1 MKKTILTIL
10 SAVLMFNGLQANA
23 QGKYGADSAECIKY
37 LSYYKEYF
45 KQKSYDDAL
54 PNWRQAYKLCPP
66 SCSQNMI
73 VDGTTL
79 LRRLISKNSRNAEY
93 RNALVDSLLTLHDLR
108 AQYFPKYA
116 LTALNNKGLDMS
128 NYIKNNPDKLFSG
141 YEQIIENNA
150 ADTKSTIFLFDLNS
164 AIELFQNGTVDAEQI
179 IKIYQRNLALLEQA
193 PAKSEAEAAQ
203 NAKVKA
209 DLENLFISSKVASCE
224 NLIALFEPRFEANP
238 NDLALSTNIVKMMSM
253 TEGCNDNDLYL
264 KAVTTMYTLDP
275 SASSAYYLYKLH
287 SARDNEAEAIKY
299 IEEAIASEDTDQAT
313 DAAYNYELAAYCYK
327 HGRNAKAYEVA
338 SKVPALDEAWAG
350 KAYFLMGTI
359 WGTTTCGGDE
369 VARRSPYWVAC
380 DYMNKAK
387 AADPSLTEEAG
398 RYISN
403 YSRYFPQAADAFMYG
418 VENGQSYTVVCGGMR
433 ATTVVRTVK

>member
-93 RNALVDSLLTLHDLR
+93 RNALVDSLLILHDLR

-387 AADPSLTEEAG
+387 AADPSLAEEAG